1 MSREELSAVQSA
13 IETLIKE
20 GAVILQ
26 VVQPDGNSIY
36 FSVYRFQESYFNT
49 AQSVD
54 FNSVDGVNITA
65 FLSKNAALWRNRVEF
80 LGAYQRT
87 IAESDVVRFEFSKD
101 VTWYKYA
108 MSVTPKK

>member
-36 FSVYRFQESYFNT
+36 FLVYRFQESYFNT

-65 FLSKNAALWRNRVEF
+65 FLSKNSALWRNRVEF

-87 IAESDVVRFEFSKD
+87 IAESDVVRFDFSKD

>member
-65 FLSKNAALWRNRVEF
+65 FLLKNSALWRNRVEF

-87 IAESDVVRFEFSKD
+87 ITESDVVRFDFSKD

>member
-65 FLSKNAALWRNRVEF
+65 FLSKNSALWRNRVEF
-80 LGAYQRT
+80 LGAYQRA
-87 IAESDVVRFEFSKD
+87 IAESDVVRFDFSKD